1 VDTYPGIL
9 LGESYNNIHA
19 LADFIHDV
27 AKYQQVLAGTER
39 ATATSFVARFW
50 SNPSIPT
57 AGKFLKGIPSSYSFD
72 FSTSCIL

>member
-39 ATATSFVARFW
+39 ATTTSFVARFW